1 MYRTIIICY
10 IYRIAGNVCRWFN
23 SRKHFRLCGIN
34 VFVMSPPP
42 PPPVLRGELQA
53 SSSRAT
59 ELEQE
64 VEVLEGELSASQQ
77 AAKVAPTRTMKSLV
91 ERLRSQLSA
100 KEKQH
105 RVCVVL
111 ASYPSDPNLDPSA
124 PLEMLFPMMSLPK
137 SKFEAYGLF

>member
-1 MYRTIIICY
+1 M
-10 IYRIAGNVCRWFN
+10 IAGNFTAY
-23 SRKHFRLCGIN
+23 RKHFRLYGIN
-34 VFVMSPPP
+34 VFVMSPPPP

-64 VEVLEGELSASQQ
+64 VEVLEGELSAAQQ

-111 ASYPSDPNLDPSA
+111 ASCPA
-124 PLEMLFPMMSLPK
+124 VPK
-137 SKFEAYGLF
+137 RHGYKYMGMHLHNIQCHVHCM